1 MNRSRRIGIVHAS
14 LALLMLAVIGKAAH
28 VQLVHGRAWAAL
40 AERQQFTATEVPA
53 PRGVILDAGGRT
65 LAMSRDLVKLEV
77 APAEV
82 RPGDRKKLRAA
93 LEKAGVERAT
103 AGRVTN
109 KGNKWVVLP
118 GRFIAED
125 IAPIIAMRGVHATPV
140 SDRTYATSAGLR
152 ALLGSTNSAG
162 KGVDGLELALDTVLR
177 GTAGASKL
185 VKDFKGRNFVS
196 PNEPG
201 SPARPG
207 NAVTLTI
214 NHELQEIAER
224 TLADAVSRM
233 DAEGG
238 DIVILDPRS
247 GEVLA
252 IAGQRH
258 GASKSVT
265 AVTEPFEP
273 GSTLKPLIVAGLLMR
288 GKARLSDRVPAR
300 GGSYE
305 LHGRVVTDEPHEEP
319 TPPMLTLADVVRLS
333 SNVGIVQFAE
343 RFEPREQYETLRDF
357 GLGAPTGLPYSSE
370 AGGTLRPPGQWSRQS
385 SASLSLGYEVA
396 VTPLQLAL
404 AYAAIANGGELL
416 EPMLIKEVRTPDG
429 DVVFRGERRV
439 VRRVIPKQVAQT
451 VRGLLTGVVESGTAV
466 DADLASY
473 SLAGKT
479 GTPRRAIDGRYAPMQ
494 YNPNFV
500 GLFPAEAP
508 QLVVVVKLSSP
519 KGDFYGGR
527 TAAPMTK
534 TILQAAIAAS
544 DAALDRSVLKRRGAS
559 GTRQAG
565 AVRLTARA
573 ASGEA
578 SRKPQIRAQDDR
590 GRADTTGR
598 VEGNG
603 REGMADSSVVLDLPP
618 KPPRAAPAPAPRRV
632 PNIRGM
638 TLRDAV
644 RSLHSAGFRVQ
655 LVRDDAN
662 ESTTDPVPGTTAT
675 AGSLV
680 RLRYGR

>member
-14 LALLMLAVIGKAAH
+14 LALLMLAVLAKAAH

-40 AERQQFTATEVPA
+40 AQRQQFTATEVPA
-53 PRGVILDAGGRT
+53 PRGLILDAGGRT
-65 LAMSRDLVKLEV
+65 LAMSRDLVRLEV
-77 APAEV
+77 APGEIK
-82 RPGDRKKLRAA
+82 DRTKLRTA
-93 LEKAGVERAT
+93 LEKAGVDRAT
-103 AGRVTN
+103 ATRAVNRGL
-109 KGNKWVVLP
+109 KWVVIP
-118 GRFIAED
+118 GRFVAED
-125 IAPIIAMRGVHATPV
+125 IAPIIATRGVHATPI
-140 SDRTYATSAGLR
+140 SDRTYAASAGLR
-152 ALLGSTNSAG
+152 ALLGSTNTAG
-162 KGVDGLELALDTVLR
+162 RGVDGLELALDTLLR

-185 VKDFKGRNFVS
+185 VKDFRGRNFVS

-201 SPARPG
+201 SAARPG
-207 NAVTLTI
+207 HTVTLTI
-214 NHELQEIAER
+214 NHELQDIAER
-224 TLADAVSRM
+224 TLADAVSKM

-238 DIVILDPRS
+238 DIVIIDPRG

-252 IAGQRH
+252 LAGQRR
-258 GASKSVT
+258 GASLSVT

-273 GSTLKPLIVAGLLMR
+273 GSSLKPLIVAGLLMR
-288 GKARLSDRVPAR
+288 GKARLSDKVPAR
-300 GGSYE
+300 GGSYA
-305 LHGRVVTDEPHEEP
+305 LHGRTVNDEPHAEP
-319 TPPMLTLADVVRLS
+319 TPPMLSLADVVRLS

-343 RFEPREQYETLRDF
+343 RFEPREQFETLRDF

-370 AGGTLRPPGQWSRQS
+370 ASGTLRPPSQWSRQS

-396 VTPLQLAL
+396 VTPIQLAM

-416 EPMLIKEVRTPDG
+416 EPMLIKEVRSSDG
-429 DVVFRGERRV
+429 DVVFRGGRRV
-439 VRRVIPKQVAQT
+439 VRRVLSKQIAEA
-451 VRGLLTGVVESGTAV
+451 VRGLLTGVVENGTAV

-534 TILQAAIAAS
+534 TILQAALAAS
-544 DAALDRSVLKRRGAS
+544 DAALDRSVLTKRTSKQPG
-559 GTRQAG
+559 G
-565 AVRLTARA
+565 VRLTAQARA
-573 ASGEA
+573 RQATEEEQ
-578 SRKPQIRAQDDR
+578 RLRTAQEDK
-590 GRADTTGR
+590 
-598 VEGNG
+598 V
-603 REGMADSSVVLDLPP
+603 REEMADSAIVIDLPS
-618 KPPRAAPAPAPRRV
+618 KPERTRPALQPRRV
-632 PNIRGM
+632 PDIRGLS
-638 TLRDAV
+638 LREAV

-655 LVRDDAN
+655 LVRDAAN
-662 ESTTDPVPGTTAT
+662 EGTTDPVSGTTAS

-680 RLRYGR
+680 RLRFGH